1 MAFKNQRFTSPLLM
15 NGSIKGINYLQ
26 ILLKKLKKKK
36 QEQLIN

>member
-1 MAFKNQRFTSPLLM
+1 MASKNQRFTSPLLM

-26 ILLKKLKKKK
+26 ILLTKLKKKR